1 MKQLLE
7 KLTEDLFKPYSMDEF
22 IANKLKAAKCVLN
35 SEGKWDCPGNIDL
48 SDLGL
53 RKIPV
58 QFGEVSGDFICS
70 YNKLTS
76 LQGAPSKVSGV
87 FFCNSNKLTSLQG
100 APSEVSG
107 DFYCNNNNLT
117 SLQGAPSKVS
127 GDFHCSNNKLTSLK
141 GIGKVKGKI
150 YKKCNSC

>member
-1 MKQLLE
+1 MKDLLE

-35 SEGKWDCPGNIDL
+35 SEGKWDCPGDINL
-48 SDLGL
+48 SDFGL

-58 QFGEVSGDFICS
+58 QFGEVGGGFFC
-70 YNKLTS
+70 YNNKLTS
-76 LQGAPSKVSGV
+76 LQGAPSKVSGD
-87 FFCNSNKLTSLQG
+87 FRCTNNKLTSLQG

-107 DFYCNNNNLT
+107 NFY
-117 SLQGAPSKVS
+117 
-127 GDFHCSNNKLTSLK
+127 CSNNNLTSLK

-150 YKKCNSC
+150 YRK

>member
-35 SEGKWDCPGNIDL
+35 SEGKWDCPGDINL

-58 QFGEVSGDFICS
+58 QFGEVSGDFFCDSNKLTSLQGAPSKVSGNFYCS

-76 LQGAPSKVSGV
+76 LQGAPSKVSG
-87 FFCNSNKLTSLQG
+87 S
-100 APSEVSG
+100 
-107 DFYCNNNNLT
+107 FY
-117 SLQGAPSKVS
+117 
-127 GDFHCSNNKLTSLK
+127 CSNNTASVAELKKTLKMKDLLEKLSS
-141 GIGKVKGKI
+141 
-150 YKKCNSC
+150 KC